1 MSDPRRWLPFYLP
14 LALIWGCSFLF
25 IKVGL
30 DSFSPVGVAFGRI
43 LIGAVTL
50 IGMCVVMR
58 TRLPPRWS
66 WKYLFIASLL
76 WVSIPWMLFSFAE
89 TQVSSALAGII
100 NALTPLMTLLAIL
113 VAFRE
118 EKPTGRRIAGLVLG
132 FGGMLIVVGVWQP
145 LALANAW
152 AISGLIVAVACYGI
166 AFPFARRYLT
176 GPTAREPIP
185 PVSLATGLLLWG
197 VIVTGPIAVATGIG
211 SGPFSVASIASVAA
225 LGILGSGI
233 AYLLNFQVTQ
243 RADATTAS
251 TVTYLTPLV
260 AVIAGAVILGEQLSW
275 NQPVGGVIV
284 VLGAAVAQ
292 GLLPRGTP
300 SPRTR
305 SRRR

>member
-197 VIVTGPIAVATGIG
+197 VIVTGPIAVVTGIG
-211 SGPFSVASIASVAA
+211 SGPFSAASIASVAA

>member
-1 MSDPRRWLPFYLP
+1 VNTARRWLPFYLP

-43 LIGAVTL
+43 FLGALTL
-50 IGMCVVMR
+50 IGISLVLR
-58 TRLPPRWS
+58 SRLPPRWS
-66 WKYLFIASLL
+66 WKYLFVVSLL

-100 NALTPLMTLLAIL
+100 NALTPLMTLAAIV

-118 EKPTGRRIAGLVLG
+118 EKPTGRRIAGLVMG
-132 FGGMLIVVGVWQP
+132 FIGMLIVVGVWQP
-145 LALANAW
+145 LALASTW
-152 AISGLIVAVACYGI
+152 AIGGLIVAVACYGMG
-166 AFPFARRYLT
+166 FPFARRYLT
-176 GPTAREPIP
+176 GPSAREPIP
-185 PVSLATGLLLWG
+185 ALSLATGLLLWG
-197 VIVTGPIAVATGIG
+197 VIITTPIALITGIG
-211 SGPFSVASIASVAA
+211 DGPFTAASIASVAA